1 MGRRRRPNLPGAVFH
16 LTARTLDRERL
27 FTPVLRTTAL
37 RVLAAAVP
45 RSGTRLLAAAIM
57 SNHLHLV
64 VQQGERPLY
73 ALMQPV
79 LRRLAHLLQ
88 RSHGVEGPVFW
99 RPYACTP
106 CLDPD
111 HARNA
116 IAYTHLNPVRA
127 RLCADPAGYPWT
139 SHGLYVEQSS
149 EGGVARRPD
158 RHLNAVLDP
167 SHALPLFGRGP
178 QRGLDQLRDDYRLY
192 IEWRLAADRQATAG
206 DPDACVEEVV
216 LSPPALPAG
225 DTHWGRT
232 FSPFFHPPAAHGGT
246 HFGRRTLDFIPDLS
260 DLARATLAAEGRGLT
275 LDLVRGRRGGARY
288 REIRHRMIRR
298 MHVAGHR
305 SVDIARFVGLSESA
319 VSRVL
324 ASS

>member
-1 MGRRRRPNLPGAVFH
+1 VI
-16 LTARTLDRERL
+16 
-27 FTPVLRTTAL
+27 
-37 RVLAAAVP
+37 AAAMP
-45 RSGTRLLAAAIM
+45 RSGARLLAVAIM

-64 VQQGERPLY
+64 IQQGEQPLY

-88 RSHGVEGPVFW
+88 RSHGLEGPVFW
-99 RPYACTP
+99 RPYGCTP
-106 CLDPD
+106 CLHPD

-127 RLCADPAGYPWT
+127 KLCADPAEYPWT
-139 SHGLYVEQSS
+139 SHGLYADQSP
-149 EGGVARRPD
+149 EDGVALRPD
-158 RHLNAVLDP
+158 RHLA
-167 SHALPLFGRGP
+167 HALDATHALLLFGCGP
-178 QRGLDQLRDDYRLY
+178 ERRLGQLRDDYRLY
-192 IEWRLAADRQATAG
+192 IAWKLAADRQAAAR
-206 DPDACVEEVV
+206 DPNACVEELT
-216 LSPPALPAG
+216 LSPPSLPAG

-232 FSPFFHPPAAHGGT
+232 FSPFFHTPAVHGST
-246 HFGRRTLDFIPDLS
+246 HVACRTPQFVPDLS
-260 DLARATLAAEGRGLT
+260 DIARATLAAEAPGLS

-305 SVDIARFVGLSESA
+305 NVDIARFVGLSESA

-324 ASS
+324 ARL